1 MGKLG
6 HFLMVS
12 WHTPDPLI
20 IVGNRGFVKRNTIQ
34 KIQNTWWTRHVT
46 NIPGVIYLQ
55 EILETMLLSIQRKGK
70 KVLMNE
76 EELQEY
82 MSLKLNELAG
92 LVSNITIALIMTSLL
107 VVFNF
112 LKAKDIYFYALIF
125 IPLVARWYIVGMVNK
140 WLRNKFKELLYT

>member
-1 MGKLG
+1 
-6 HFLMVS
+6 
-12 WHTPDPLI
+12 
-20 IVGNRGFVKRNTIQ
+20 
-34 KIQNTWWTRHVT
+34 
-46 NIPGVIYLQ
+46 
-55 EILETMLLSIQRKGK
+55 MLLSIQRKGK

-92 LVSNITIALIMTSLL
+92 LVSNITIGLIMTSLL

-112 LKAKDIYFYALIF
+112 LRAGDMYFYAIIL

-140 WLRNKFKELLYT
+140 WLRKKFKELLYT

>member
-1 MGKLG
+1 
-6 HFLMVS
+6 
-12 WHTPDPLI
+12 
-20 IVGNRGFVKRNTIQ
+20 
-34 KIQNTWWTRHVT
+34 
-46 NIPGVIYLQ
+46 
-55 EILETMLLSIQRKGK
+55 MLLSIQRKGK

-82 MSLKLNELAG
+82 MSRKLNELAG

-112 LKAKDIYFYALIF
+112 LRAGDIYIYALIL

-140 WLRNKFKELLYT
+140 WLRKKFEALLYT

>member
-1 MGKLG
+1 
-6 HFLMVS
+6 
-12 WHTPDPLI
+12 
-20 IVGNRGFVKRNTIQ
+20 
-34 KIQNTWWTRHVT
+34 
-46 NIPGVIYLQ
+46 
-55 EILETMLLSIQRKGK
+55 MLLSIQRKGK

-82 MSLKLNELAG
+82 MSIKLNELAG

-112 LKAKDIYFYALIF
+112 LRAGDMYFYALIL

-140 WLRNKFKELLYT
+140 WLRKKFKELLYT

>member
-1 MGKLG
+1 
-6 HFLMVS
+6 
-12 WHTPDPLI
+12 
-20 IVGNRGFVKRNTIQ
+20 
-34 KIQNTWWTRHVT
+34 
-46 NIPGVIYLQ
+46 
-55 EILETMLLSIQRKGK
+55 MLLRIQRKGK
-70 KVLMNE
+70 KVLMIE

-112 LKAKDIYFYALIF
+112 LKAGDMYIYALIL

-140 WLRNKFKELLYT
+140 WLRKKFKELLYT

>member
-1 MGKLG
+1 
-6 HFLMVS
+6 
-12 WHTPDPLI
+12 
-20 IVGNRGFVKRNTIQ
+20 
-34 KIQNTWWTRHVT
+34 
-46 NIPGVIYLQ
+46 
-55 EILETMLLSIQRKGK
+55 MLLSIQRKGK

-82 MSLKLNELAG
+82 MSLRLNELAG

-112 LKAKDIYFYALIF
+112 LKAGDMYIYALIL

-140 WLRNKFKELLYT
+140 WLRKKFKELLYT